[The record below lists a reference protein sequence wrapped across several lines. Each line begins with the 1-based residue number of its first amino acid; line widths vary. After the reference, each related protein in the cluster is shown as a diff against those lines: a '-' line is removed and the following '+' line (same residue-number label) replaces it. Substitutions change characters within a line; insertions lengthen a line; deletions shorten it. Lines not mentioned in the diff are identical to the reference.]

1 MVEER
6 RAKEKSF
13 YAEFL
18 PEFCPKDWTLGRIL
32 ELQVDRNG
40 DRPFLSWTDAGAPMS
55 YRQVNL
61 LVNRLAY
68 GFRRSGVSKGDRV
81 AIFGPNSLEYVYSY
95 LALAKLGAVEVAI
108 GEGSKGAFL
117 EHQIRLT
124 APKIMITTPAL
135 LDRLRGSEGGLQ
147 TIQTVFLWTSENGSA
162 QGKSTDCLE
171 IDFSTLYDPET
182 SNPVETVLPT
192 DTAAILFTSGTTG
205 PSKGAQLPHSQVCF
219 FAAQNA
225 ALTGLGVEDVFLTGF
240 PLSHANAQV
249 LTVNSSLIAGA
260 HAVIYERF
268 SASDYIGRVRR
279 SGATVVNLLGAT
291 MAFICAQPKTED
303 DRRHR
308 LRCVHATPL
317 SPELAKAFTERF
329 GEVEFVS
336 AFGQTEISMPLM
348 SPPDE
353 PIPTGACG
361 KLLNDWYEVRLVDRE
376 TSEEISEGGVGEL
389 LLRPKQPG
397 IITSG
402 YFGMP
407 EKTVEAWRDLWFHT
421 GDAFRRDAEGWYYF
435 VDRVKDAL
443 RRRGENISSF
453 EVESVVR
460 SHPAVMECAVV
471 AVKADDDGGEDEV
484 KACVVLKTGESLSFD
499 EMIAWCD
506 LRMPSHMVPRYLEV
520 LAELPR
526 TPSEK
531 VRKTEL
537 RDAGVTPGTWDRV
550 KAGVRLEHERGR

>member
-1 MVEER
+1 
-6 RAKEKSF
+6 
-13 YAEFL
+13 
-18 PEFCPKDWTLGRIL
+18 
-32 ELQVDRNG
+32 
-40 DRPFLSWTDAGAPMS
+40 
-55 YRQVNL
+55 
-61 LVNRLAY
+61 
-68 GFRRSGVSKGDRV
+68 
-81 AIFGPNSLEYVYSY
+81 
-95 LALAKLGAVEVAI
+95 
-108 GEGSKGAFL
+108 
-117 EHQIRLT
+117 
-124 APKIMITTPAL
+124 
-135 LDRLRGSEGGLQ
+135 
-147 TIQTVFLWTSENGSA
+147 
-162 QGKSTDCLE
+162 
-171 IDFSTLYDPET
+171 
-182 SNPVETVLPT
+182 
-192 DTAAILFTSGTTG
+192 
-205 PSKGAQLPHSQVCF
+205 
-219 FAAQNA
+219 
-225 ALTGLGVEDVFLTGF
+225 
-240 PLSHANAQV
+240 
-249 LTVNSSLIAGA
+249 
-260 HAVIYERF
+260 
-268 SASDYIGRVRR
+268 
-279 SGATVVNLLGAT
+279 
-291 MAFICAQPKTED
+291 
-303 DRRHR
+303 
-308 LRCVHATPL
+308 
-317 SPELAKAFTERF
+317 
-329 GEVEFVS
+329 
-336 AFGQTEISMPLM
+336 MPLM